1 MISTTSSRKQMS
13 QALRPLLA
21 ACILAAVGGASAWA
35 ADPGSNSQPLGAP
48 PAAMQGQAPG
58 GGGGAVS
65 GNKEAT
71 CAAQAKQQGLKG
83 QQRQQFIQQ
92 CMQG

>member
-13 QALRPLLA
+13 HALRPFLA
-21 ACILAAVGGASAWA
+21 ACILAVAGGTSAWA
-35 ADPGSNSQPLGAP
+35 ADPGGAQPPGTP
-48 PAAMQGQAPG
+48 PGAMQGQAPG

-65 GNKEAT
+65 GNKEAA